1 MQVVGQ
7 LITLIG
13 LAVAIQT
20 SLARLAT
27 DFVKVE
33 EAMAIGL
40 VKASQTKNFSILIVQ
55 VDRDP
60 VLLTHHQ

>member
-7 LITLIG
+7 LITLVG

-27 DFVKVE
+27 DFVVVE
-33 EAMAIGL
+33 EATAIRL
-40 VKASQTKNFSILIVQ
+40 IKASQTLSFSILLVQ
-55 VDRDP
+55 VDRDL

>member
-7 LITLIG
+7 LITLVG

-27 DFVKVE
+27 DFVEVE
-33 EAMAIGL
+33 EATAIRL
-40 VKASQTKNFSILIVQ
+40 VKASQTLSFSILLVQ

>member
-7 LITLIG
+7 LITLVG

-27 DFVKVE
+27 DFVEVE
-33 EAMAIGL
+33 EATAIRL
-40 VKASQTKNFSILIVQ
+40 VKASQTLSFSILLVQ

-60 VLLTHHQ
+60 VLLTHYQ